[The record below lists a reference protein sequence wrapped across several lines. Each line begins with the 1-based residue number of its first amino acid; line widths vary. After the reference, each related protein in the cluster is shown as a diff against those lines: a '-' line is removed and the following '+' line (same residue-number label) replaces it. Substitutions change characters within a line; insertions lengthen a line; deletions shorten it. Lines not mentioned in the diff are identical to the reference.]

1 MVVALLL
8 LSFVS
13 PKVAV
18 VTVTNLSVVT
28 NEREMPFVFAE
39 FCF

>member
-13 PKVAV
+13 PKAAL
-18 VTVTNLSVVT
+18 VTVTNLSVAT
-28 NEREMPFVFAE
+28 NEQEMPFVFVE